1 VCLAG
6 IKQDEAMDS
15 ITPYQPTT
23 LRGALIRA
31 RDFGWHVVAGDLCE
45 LADALSDEA
54 GNRQASEPFISV
66 VRSRSSDDNVK
77 VLRAMS
83 KEQAHP
89 RSLSAQYGY
98 EPFPFHTDGAHQQTP
113 PDFMLLAA
121 RQDDAGESP
130 THLKR
135 LWVPPP
141 PADDDDMRRGVF
153 RVDAG
158 RRTFYTT
165 CQSVD
170 GRIRFD
176 PGCMAPID
184 PRSRRLADAILAG
197 EPDYSHG
204 WTRSGEILIVDNTR
218 VMHARGRVGDFSRRA
233 LYRLLLARPLQ
244 TMI

>member
-1 VCLAG
+1 MP
-6 IKQDEAMDS
+6 QDEAMES

-23 LRGALIRA
+23 LRGALTKA
-31 RDFGWHVVAGDLCE
+31 RNFGWHLVAGDLCE

-54 GNRQASEPFISV
+54 GNRQASAPSMAPFVSV
-66 VRSRSSDDNVK
+66 VRSRSSDDDVK

-83 KEQAHP
+83 KEKAHP

-98 EPFPFHTDGAHQQTP
+98 EPFPFHTDGAHLQTP

-121 RQDDAGESP
+121 KQDDAGESP

-158 RRTFYTT
+158 RRTFYAT
-165 CQSVD
+165 CQSAD
-170 GRIRFD
+170 GRTRFD

-197 EPDYSHG
+197 EPDFSHG

-218 VMHARGRVGDFSRRA
+218 VMHARGRVGDSRRA
-233 LYRLLLARPLQ
+233 LYRVLLAEQRQARL
-244 TMI
+244 